1 MSVQVRVLL
10 RGHKNNGKLAEWF
23 IAPVLKT
30 GNRLTAVHGFKSHT
44 FLIFLIIF
52 MSKLHIFDINEYIYS
67 GYGITVIMRALGAC
81 DAVSTTAIPTI
92 WKCG

>member
-1 MSVQVRVLL
+1 
-10 RGHKNNGKLAEWF
+10 
-23 IAPVLKT
+23 
-30 GNRLTAVHGFKSHT
+30 
-44 FLIFLIIF
+44 

-92 WKCG
+92 WKRG